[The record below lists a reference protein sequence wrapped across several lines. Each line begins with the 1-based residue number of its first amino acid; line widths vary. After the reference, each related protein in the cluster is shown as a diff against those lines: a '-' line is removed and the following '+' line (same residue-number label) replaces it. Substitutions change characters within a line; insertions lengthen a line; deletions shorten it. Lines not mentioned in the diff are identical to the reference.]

1 MDSEATIL
9 ERIADLAAIAQP
21 PYEKVLLDA
30 AQEIERLRQ
39 RECEAIKVIE
49 AFSGPDRF
57 HGWHDKYDD
66 AVRKARKLIGA

>member
-49 AFSGPDRF
+49 AFL
-57 HGWHDKYDD
+57 
-66 AVRKARKLIGA
+66 VLIASMAGMTSMMMQCAKRES